1 MTKRPLANFIASG
14 KFWLVAMGFL
24 FLSFAFSSCGMDTGE
39 GGGSVDENGNITFT
53 STGGEFQLAAGPDWQ
68 MMTGE
73 LHPEAELEIGSLAKD
88 KYLIII
94 PESKADLSMPLSD
107 YTKIAAD
114 VTMAKLENPL
124 MTGPVATT
132 VNGREA
138 YLAKISGTV
147 DGLNVYYWLYTVDC
161 PDHLVQM
168 VAWTLKS
175 RKESYEAD
183 ITSIVQSF
191 RLAPKPEPESEPIEE
206 TENNN
211 LSDATNPQG

>member
-1 MTKRPLANFIASG
+1 MKRVFTSNKKKNILF
-14 KFWLVAMGFL
+14 LCCGFL
-24 FLSFAFSSCGMDTGE
+24 ALSVLCSACGMDTGD
-39 GGGSVDENGNITFT
+39 GNGAAGKDGETVFF
-53 STGGEFQLAAGPDWQ
+53 STGGEFCLTAGADWAS
-68 MMTGE
+68 MAGE

-88 KYLIII
+88 KYLIVI
-94 PESKADLSMPLSD
+94 PESKADLSMALSD

-211 LSDATNPQG
+211 LSDATDPQGEP